1 MTDFQP
7 SPHEKWVR
15 VYMYFHLTP
24 SWRFFCL
31 PCREQTRNTAA
42 VADRQMARVWVRR
55 LGRSSPCP
63 LISQSAS
70 PCRHGDDL
78 PPLEQPLPFRQVLKK
93 QYSFIIYKDFTM
105 ILQDFKSTQV
115 TFPFL
120 FLFLS
125 EVPWIPQDLK
135 TILILFIIY
144 LPVFKIYFPISQ
156 LLFLIYLSFI

>member
-1 MTDFQP
+1 
-7 SPHEKWVR
+7 
-15 VYMYFHLTP
+15 
-24 SWRFFCL
+24 
-31 PCREQTRNTAA
+31 
-42 VADRQMARVWVRR
+42 
-55 LGRSSPCP
+55 
-63 LISQSAS
+63 
-70 PCRHGDDL
+70 
-78 PPLEQPLPFRQVLKK
+78 
-93 QYSFIIYKDFTM
+93 M